1 MLLIPAID
9 LKDGQCVRLKQGRMS
24 DATRYSDDPGAMAG
38 HWLEA
43 GCRRL
48 HVVDLDAA
56 FAGEPRNQDCI
67 ADIVRRAGE
76 VPVQV
81 GGGIRSLDTAAAYFA
96 AGVAAVIVGT
106 AAVRDFDFLKGL
118 AERFPGQVLFGLD
131 ARGERAATD
140 GWDVTTDATVL
151 ELAQAAD
158 ALPLAGIVYTDIDR
172 DGMQSGINAAATLR
186 LAAALS
192 TPVIASGG
200 LNDLHDLAALK
211 AADEQAGSLL
221 LGAITGRAIYVGT
234 LDFGRGQA
242 LLDA

>member
-9 LKDGQCVRLKQGRMS
+9 LKEGQCVRLRQGRMS
-24 DATRYSDDPGAMAG
+24 DATRYSDDPAAMAA

-56 FAGEPRNQDCI
+56 FAGEPRNQGCI
-67 ADIVRRAGE
+67 AEIVRRAGA

-81 GGGIRSLDTAAAYFA
+81 GGGIRSLDTAAAYFQ
-96 AGVAAVIVGT
+96 AGVTAVIVGT
-106 AAVRDFDFLKGL
+106 AAVRDFDFLKRL
-118 AERFPGQVLFGLD
+118 AERFPHQVLFGLD
-131 ARGERAATD
+131 ARGEWAATD
-140 GWDVTTDATVL
+140 GWDITTQASVL

-158 ALPLAGIVYTDIDR
+158 DLPLAGIVYTDIER
-172 DGMQSGINAAATLR
+172 DGMQSGINADATLG

-200 LNDLHDLAALK
+200 LNDLDDLAALR
-211 AADEQAGSLL
+211 AADKKAGNLL
-221 LGAITGRAIYVGT
+221 LGAITGRAIYAGT
-234 LDFGRGQA
+234 LDFQQGQA

>member
-24 DATRYSDDPGAMAG
+24 DATRYSDDPGAMAA

-67 ADIVRRAGE
+67 AEIVRRAGE

-158 ALPLAGIVYTDIDR
+158 ALPLAGVVYTDIDR
-172 DGMQSGINAAATLR
+172 DGMQSGINAAATLS

-200 LNDLHDLAALK
+200 LNDLDDLAALK
-211 AADEQAGSLL
+211 AADEQAGKLL
-221 LGAITGRAIYVGT
+221 LGAITGRAIYAGT
-234 LDFGRGQA
+234 LDFQKGQA